1 MKAIVR
7 ACAVSSVLLCCA
19 VPAHAEWVRRVTDG
33 IMGTRITVE
42 LWAEDAAKAEQAI
55 DAVLDEMRHIDESMS
70 TYKPSSEVS
79 QVNAKAADGPM
90 HIGKE
95 LFDLLTT
102 AKEYSVIT
110 DGAFD
115 ITYAS
120 VGYLYDFRKH
130 VRPDDAQIAK
140 ALPAVNYQHVILDP
154 KNQTV
159 QFSQKGVRID
169 LGGIAKGYSVDRGI
183 DVLKSLGY
191 TRAYVGAGGDSRIIG
206 DRFGKPWVVGIR
218 DPSKGEGN
226 VIARIPLVDAAI
238 STSGDYERYFEEKGV
253 RYHHIIDPHTG
264 HSARCEALRSSDRT
278 PPAPTACPRPPSCW
292 GRKRRWKSTTGW
304 TTSMPSS
311 SSSTAPWS
319 IRRGCSAPRRS
330 RPNRASA
337 ATGRRSRRRRSLRRR
352 SLRRQSLR
360 RQSRKLLNCSGTS
373 NLALRKHAIAS
384 CRSSR
389 FLPVTRTL
397 SP

>member
-1 MKAIVR
+1 MTARSGVRRTVGRRNRLGYAPMKAILG
-7 ACAVSSVLLCCA
+7 ACAVLGVLLCCA

-42 LWAEDAAKAEQAI
+42 LWAEDAAKGEQAI

-70 TYKPSSEVS
+70 TYKPTSEVS

-90 HIGKE
+90 HISKE

-154 KNQTV
+154 KSQTV

-183 DVLKSLGY
+183 DVLRSLGY
-191 TRAYVGAGGDSRIIG
+191 ARAYVGAGGDSRIIG

-218 DPSKGEGN
+218 DPGKGEGN

-238 STSGDYERYFEEKGV
+238 STSGDYERFFEEKGV

-264 HSARCEALRSSDRT
+264 HSASKVRS
-278 PPAPTACPRPPSCW
+278 
-292 GRKRRWKSTTGW
+292 
-304 TTSMPSS
+304 
-311 SSSTAPWS
+311 
-319 IRRGCSAPRRS
+319 
-330 RPNRASA
+330 
-337 ATGRRSRRRRSLRRR
+337 ATVIGPY
-352 SLRRQSLR
+352 
-360 RQSRKLLNCSGTS
+360 
-373 NLALRKHAIAS
+373 A
-384 CRSSR
+384 
-389 FLPVTRTL
+389 TRTDGL
-397 SP
+397 SKTAFVLGPEKAMEIYNRLDDIDAIIVKLDGTVVYSKGMQRAQAKPAQ